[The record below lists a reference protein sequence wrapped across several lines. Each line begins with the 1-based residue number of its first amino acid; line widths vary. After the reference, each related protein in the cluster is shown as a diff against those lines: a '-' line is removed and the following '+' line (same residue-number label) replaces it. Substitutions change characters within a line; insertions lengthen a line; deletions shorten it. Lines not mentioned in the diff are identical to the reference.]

1 MGKMSFLAKAYVILI
16 IVTGMIIFFTSIFHV
31 GWQFPWPILILS
43 ILGSLSLIFKVEGA
57 TVRLHYNLSLL
68 VYSFTFITLGIH
80 ATAVVILVSHLMEW
94 IWHKYPWYIQ
104 FFNISA
110 YISSFFVGM
119 SIHRIFPVDVQ
130 NLPYSEAIIWGFTLI
145 SIVLTNHLLVGIVV
159 WLARKENFKES
170 GIFNFIPLMI
180 DFAMLCMGI
189 TGGLLWESNPYLTLF
204 ILVPLYLIY
213 NTLQIPSLERKTEI
227 DSKTGLYNARHFEKV
242 LNNELKRADRFDRPL
257 TIIMADLDLLRNINN
272 TYGHLAGDIVLI
284 GIAKILKDSMREYDL
299 VARFGGEEFSIMIP
313 ESSPRQVFER
323 VETIRRKIES
333 TEFEVQTSVVPIQV
347 TMSFGIGCRESH
359 GQTSSEILHNADLAL
374 YRAKLHGRNCSY
386 IYSDDEKQDN
396 LLNGM
401 KKSSSN
407 GSTTIRDRAVKE
419 KAPNNGTPSAGLTKN
434 GKAAEGTKPNHGKR
448 TNNRPVWLVNVY
460 IFVLAST
467 AILLTGITL
476 RPVQNT
482 DWLGLGLFGLV
493 LILAEWFSVEIYT
506 RESAIST
513 SAVPMLAGVLL
524 FGPPGALI
532 MSMTFA
538 AVTMIKH
545 RSKWNR
551 LVFNTSNQLIAGLLY
566 FIIFN
571 LNRMPY
577 LAQPMWKQ
585 IIFCITA
592 AGIVFLFTTW
602 TVAIA
607 ISLDTHLSLKQIWME
622 KFCWLAPYY
631 LGMGLI
637 AFGLT
642 FAFHYQGIWG
652 VLMIISPLFLL
663 RLSQVQFIDRTRSVV
678 TELKEKNQVLENSSQ
693 EIHSLNQALLS
704 TLAEMIDLRDPF
716 VLGHSKQVAYMASA
730 IARKFKLP
738 EKKIEL
744 IYRAGLLHDMG
755 KIGIPDS
762 ILQKPFPLTNEEI
775 KKIERHPDL
784 GANLLKTSQ
793 SLANLIP
800 IIRHHHERY
809 DGTGYPDGLKGNEI
823 PLEARIL
830 TIADALDAMISNRP
844 YRNGLSNQKLLDQIE
859 RGSSTQ
865 FDPQVAS
872 VLIEL
877 LKSEGEKLLPGFA
890 YPNINDYASEQLE
903 LTFSENSAVLVQN
916 HVLRQ

>member
-1 MGKMSFLAKAYVILI
+1 MGKMSFRAKAYVILI
-16 IVTGMIIFFTSIFHV
+16 IVTGLIISFRSIFQV

-68 VYSFTFITLGIH
+68 VYSFTFITLGFH
-80 ATAVVILVSHLMEW
+80 ATAVVILVSHLVEW

-110 YISSFFVGM
+110 YIASFFVGM
-119 SIHRIFPVDVQ
+119 SIHSIFPVDVQ
-130 NLPYSEAIIWGFTLI
+130 SLPYSEAILWGFTLI
-145 SIVLTNHLLVGIVV
+145 TIVTTNHLLVGIVV
-159 WLARKENFKES
+159 WLARGENFKES

-213 NTLQIPSLERKTEI
+213 NTLQIPSLERMTEI

-272 TYGHLAGDIVLI
+272 TYGHLAGDVVLI
-284 GIAKILKDSMREYDL
+284 GIAKILKESMREYDL
-299 VARFGGEEFSIMIP
+299 VARFGGEEFSIIIP
-313 ESSPRQVFER
+313 ESTPQQVFER

-333 TEFEVQTSVVPIQV
+333 TGFEVQTSVVPIQV
-347 TMSFGIGCRESH
+347 TMSFGISCRENHS
-359 GQTSSEILHNADLAL
+359 QTSSEILHNADMAL
-374 YRAKLHGRNCSY
+374 YRAKLHGRNRTY
-386 IYSDDEKQDN
+386 IFSNDEKLDN

-401 KKSSSN
+401 KKSSPVSAIP
-407 GSTTIRDRAVKE
+407 TRDRPVIE
-419 KAPNNGTPSAGLTKN
+419 KAATATTPAGLPGN
-434 GKAAEGTKPNHGKR
+434 GKAAEGTRPNPDNHK
-448 TNNRPVWLVNVY
+448 NNRPAWLVNVY
-460 IFVLAST
+460 IFILAST

-476 RPVQNT
+476 RPVQDI
-482 DWLGLGLFGLV
+482 DWLSLGLFGMV
-493 LILAEWFSVEIYT
+493 LILAEGFSVEIYT

-551 LVFNTSNQLIAGLLY
+551 FVFNTSNQLIAGLLY

-571 LNRMPY
+571 LDRMPY

-585 IIFCITA
+585 IFICLAA

-602 TVAIA
+602 TIAIA
-607 ISLDTHLSLKQIWME
+607 ISIDSNLSLKQIWIE

-693 EIHSLNQALLS
+693 EIHSLNQALFN
-704 TLAEMIDLRDPF
+704 TLAEVIDLRDPF
-716 VLGHSKQVAYMASA
+716 VLGHSKKVAYLASA
-730 IARKFKLP
+730 IAKKFKLP

-744 IYRAGLLHDMG
+744 IYRAGLLHDIG
-755 KIGIPDS
+755 KIGISDS

-775 KKIERHPDL
+775 KKIEKHPEL

-793 SLANLIP
+793 ILANLIP

-809 DGTGYPDGLKGNEI
+809 DGTGYPAGLKGNEI

-830 TIADALDAMISNRP
+830 TIADAMEAMISNRP
-844 YRNGLSNQKLLDQIE
+844 YRNGLTNQALLDQIG
-859 RGSSTQ
+859 RGSGTQ
-865 FDPQVAS
+865 FDPQVVS
-872 VLIEL
+872 VTIDL
-877 LKSEGEKLLPGFA
+877 LRSEGEKLIPGFA
-890 YPNINDYASEQLE
+890 NLNTNEYESEQME
-903 LTFSENSAVLVQN
+903 LTIPQNTAVLVRDQ
-916 HVLRQ
+916 V

>member
-1 MGKMSFLAKAYVILI
+1 MGKMSLRAKAYIILI
-16 IVTGMIIFFTSIFHV
+16 IVTGLIIFASSIFHV

-68 VYSFTFITLGIH
+68 VYSFTFITLGFH
-80 ATAVVILVSHLMEW
+80 ATAVVILVSHLVEW

-119 SIHRIFPVDVQ
+119 SIHSIFPVDVQ
-130 NLPYSEAIIWGFTLI
+130 SLPYSEAILWGFTLI
-145 SIVLTNHLLVGIVV
+145 TIVITNHLLVGIVV
-159 WLARKENFKES
+159 WLARGENFKES

-189 TGGLLWESNPYLTLF
+189 TGGLLWGSNPYLTLF

-272 TYGHLAGDIVLI
+272 TYGHLAGDVVLI

-299 VARFGGEEFSIMIP
+299 VARFGGEEFSIIIP
-313 ESSPRQVFER
+313 ESTPQQVFER

-333 TEFEVQTSVVPIQV
+333 TGFEVQTSVVPIQV
-347 TMSFGIGCRESH
+347 TMSFGVACRENH
-359 GQTSSEILHNADLAL
+359 GQTSSEILHNADMAL
-374 YRAKLHGRNCSY
+374 YRAKLHGRNRTNIFSN
-386 IYSDDEKQDN
+386 DEKLDN

-401 KKSSSN
+401 IKSPPISA
-407 GSTTIRDRAVKE
+407 TPAKDRAVKE
-419 KAPNNGTPSAGLTKN
+419 KAATATPPAGLLKN
-434 GKAAEGTKPNHGKR
+434 GKAAEGIRPNPGNHK
-448 TNNRPVWLVNVY
+448 NNRPAWLVNVY

-476 RPVQNT
+476 RPIQNT

-493 LILAEWFSVEIYT
+493 LILAEGFSVEIYT

-551 LVFNTSNQLIAGLLY
+551 FVFNTSNQLIAGLLY

-571 LNRMPY
+571 LDRMPY

-585 IIFCITA
+585 IFICLAA

-602 TVAIA
+602 TIAIA
-607 ISLDTHLSLKQIWME
+607 ISIDSNLSLKQIWME

-693 EIHSLNQALLS
+693 EIHSLNQALFN
-704 TLAEMIDLRDPF
+704 TLAEVIDLRDPF
-716 VLGHSKQVAYMASA
+716 VLGHSKKVAYLASA
-730 IARKFKLP
+730 IAKKFKLP

-744 IYRAGLLHDMG
+744 IYRAGLLHDIG
-755 KIGIPDS
+755 KIGISDS

-775 KKIERHPDL
+775 KKIEKHPEL

-793 SLANLIP
+793 ILANLIP

-809 DGTGYPDGLKGNEI
+809 DGTGYPAGLKGNEI

-830 TIADALDAMISNRP
+830 TIADAIEAMISNRP
-844 YRNGLSNQKLLDQIE
+844 YRNGLTNHALLDQIE
-859 RGSSTQ
+859 SGSGSQ

-872 VLIEL
+872 VTIDL
-877 LKSEGEKLLPGFA
+877 LRSEGEKLIPGFTDLNIYD
-890 YPNINDYASEQLE
+890 YPSEQLE

>member
-1 MGKMSFLAKAYVILI
+1 MGKMSFRAKAYVILI
-16 IVTGMIIFFTSIFHV
+16 IVTGLIISLRSIFQV

-68 VYSFTFITLGIH
+68 VYSFTFITLGFH
-80 ATAVVILVSHLMEW
+80 ATAVVILVSHLVEW

-110 YISSFFVGM
+110 YIASFFVGM
-119 SIHRIFPVDVQ
+119 SIHSIFPVDVQ
-130 NLPYSEAIIWGFTLI
+130 SLPYSEAILWGFTLI
-145 SIVLTNHLLVGIVV
+145 TIVITNHLLVGIVV
-159 WLARKENFKES
+159 WLARGENFKES
-170 GIFNFIPLMI
+170 GVFNFIPLMI

-189 TGGLLWESNPYLTLF
+189 TGGLLWGSNPYLTLF

-272 TYGHLAGDIVLI
+272 TYGHLAGDVVLI

-299 VARFGGEEFSIMIP
+299 VARFGGEEFSIIIP
-313 ESSPRQVFER
+313 ESTPQQVFER

-333 TEFEVQTSVVPIQV
+333 TGFEVQTSVVPIQV
-347 TMSFGIGCRESH
+347 TMSFGISCRENQ

-374 YRAKLHGRNCSY
+374 YRAKLHGRNRTNIFSN
-386 IYSDDEKQDN
+386 DEKLDN

-401 KKSSSN
+401 IKSPPISATPAKDS
-407 GSTTIRDRAVKE
+407 AVKE
-419 KAPNNGTPSAGLTKN
+419 KAATATPPAGLPKN
-434 GKAAEGTKPNHGKR
+434 GKAAEGTNTSPDHHA
-448 TNNRPVWLVNVY
+448 NNRPTWLVNVY
-460 IFVLAST
+460 IFVLASI

-524 FGPPGALI
+524 FGPPGALV

-551 LVFNTSNQLIAGLLY
+551 FVFNTSNQLIAGLLY
-566 FIIFN
+566 FVIFN

-585 IIFCITA
+585 IFICLAA

-602 TVAIA
+602 TIAIA
-607 ISLDTHLSLKQIWME
+607 ISLDSNLSLKQIWIE

-693 EIHSLNQALLS
+693 EIHSLNQALLN
-704 TLAEMIDLRDPF
+704 TLAEVIDLRDSF
-716 VLGHSKQVAYMASA
+716 VLGHSKKVAYLASA
-730 IARKFKLP
+730 IAKKFKLP

-744 IYRAGLLHDMG
+744 IYRAGLLHDIG

-762 ILQKPFPLTNEEI
+762 ILQKPSPLTNEEI
-775 KKIERHPDL
+775 KKIERHPEL

-809 DGTGYPDGLKGNEI
+809 DGTGYPAGLKGNEI
-823 PLEARIL
+823 PIEARIL
-830 TIADALDAMISNRP
+830 TIADAIDAMISNRP
-844 YRNGLSNQKLLDQIE
+844 YRNGLTNHALLDQIE
-859 RGSSTQ
+859 SGSGSQ
-865 FDPQVAS
+865 FDPQIAS
-872 VLIEL
+872 VTIDL
-877 LKSEGEKLLPGFA
+877 LRSEGEKLIPGFTDLNIYD
-890 YPNINDYASEQLE
+890 YPSEQME
-903 LTFSENSAVLVQN
+903 LTFSKNSAELVQN

>member
-1 MGKMSFLAKAYVILI
+1 MGKMSFRAKAYVILI
-16 IVTGMIIFFTSIFHV
+16 IVTGLIISFRSIFQV

-68 VYSFTFITLGIH
+68 VYSFTFITLGFH
-80 ATAVVILVSHLMEW
+80 ATAVVILVSHLVEW

-110 YISSFFVGM
+110 YIASFFVGM
-119 SIHRIFPVDVQ
+119 SIHSLFPVDVQ
-130 NLPYSEAIIWGFTLI
+130 SLPYSEAIIWGFTLI
-145 SIVLTNHLLVGIVV
+145 TIVITNHLLVGIVV
-159 WLARKENFKES
+159 WLARGENFKES

-213 NTLQIPSLERKTEI
+213 NTLQIPSLERMTEI

-272 TYGHLAGDIVLI
+272 TYGHLAGDVVLI
-284 GIAKILKDSMREYDL
+284 GIAKILKESMREYDL

-313 ESSPRQVFER
+313 ESSPQQVFER

-333 TEFEVQTSVVPIQV
+333 TGFEVQTSVVPIQV
-347 TMSFGIGCRESH
+347 TMSFGISCRENH
-359 GQTSSEILHNADLAL
+359 GQTSSEILHNADMAL
-374 YRAKLHGRNCSY
+374 YRAKLYGRNRTNIFSN
-386 IYSDDEKQDN
+386 DEKLDN

-401 KKSSSN
+401 MKSPPIN
-407 GSTTIRDRAVKE
+407 AIPAKDRAVKE
-419 KAPNNGTPSAGLTKN
+419 KATTATAPAGLPKN
-434 GKAAEGTKPNHGKR
+434 GKAVEGTRPNPDNHK
-448 TNNRPVWLVNVY
+448 NNRPAWLVNVY
-460 IFVLAST
+460 IIVLAST

-476 RPVQNT
+476 QPIQKI
-482 DWLGLGLFGLV
+482 DWLSLGLFGMIV
-493 LILAEWFSVEIYT
+493 ILAEWFSVEIYT

-524 FGPPGALI
+524 FGPSGALI
-532 MSMTFA
+532 MSITFA

-551 LVFNTSNQLIAGLLY
+551 FVFNTSNQLIAGLLY

-571 LNRMPY
+571 LNHMPY

-585 IIFCITA
+585 IFICLAA

-602 TVAIA
+602 TIAIA
-607 ISLDTHLSLKQIWME
+607 ISLDSNISLKQIWIE

-693 EIHSLNQALLS
+693 EIHSLNQALFN
-704 TLAEMIDLRDPF
+704 TLAEVIDLRDPF
-716 VLGHSKQVAYMASA
+716 VLGHSKKVAYLASA
-730 IARKFKLP
+730 IAKKFKLP

-744 IYRAGLLHDMG
+744 IYRAGLLHDIG
-755 KIGIPDS
+755 KIGISDS

-775 KKIERHPDL
+775 KKIERHPEL

-793 SLANLIP
+793 ILANLIP

-809 DGTGYPDGLKGNEI
+809 DGTGYPAGLKGNEI
-823 PLEARIL
+823 PFEARIL
-830 TIADALDAMISNRP
+830 TIADAIDAMISNRP
-844 YRNGLSNQKLLDQIE
+844 YRNGLSNYALLDQI
-859 RGSSTQ
+859 GSGSGSQ

-872 VLIEL
+872 VTIDL
-877 LKSEGEKLLPGFA
+877 LRSEGEKLIPGFA
-890 YPNINDYASEQLE
+890 DLNIYDYPSEQLE

-916 HVLRQ
+916 NVLRQ

>member
-1 MGKMSFLAKAYVILI
+1 MGKMSFRAKAYVILI
-16 IVTGMIIFFTSIFHV
+16 IVTGLIISFRSIFQV

-68 VYSFTFITLGIH
+68 VYSFTFITLGFH
-80 ATAVVILVSHLMEW
+80 ATAVVILVSHLVEW

-110 YISSFFVGM
+110 YIASFFVGM
-119 SIHRIFPVDVQ
+119 SIHSIFPVDVQ
-130 NLPYSEAIIWGFTLI
+130 SLPYSEAILWGFTLI
-145 SIVLTNHLLVGIVV
+145 TIVITNHLLVGIVV
-159 WLARKENFKES
+159 WLARGESFKES

-189 TGGLLWESNPYLTLF
+189 TGGLLWGSNPYLTLF

-272 TYGHLAGDIVLI
+272 TYGHLAGDVVLI

-299 VARFGGEEFSIMIP
+299 VARFGGEEFSIIIP
-313 ESSPRQVFER
+313 ESTPQQVFER

-333 TEFEVQTSVVPIQV
+333 TGFEVQTSVVPIQV
-347 TMSFGIGCRESH
+347 TMSFGISCRENH
-359 GQTSSEILHNADLAL
+359 GQTSSEILHNADMAL
-374 YRAKLHGRNCSY
+374 YRAKLHGRNRTNIFSN
-386 IYSDDEKQDN
+386 DEKLDN

-401 KKSSSN
+401 LKSPPISA
-407 GSTTIRDRAVKE
+407 TPAKDRAVKE
-419 KAPNNGTPSAGLTKN
+419 KAATATPPAGLPKN
-434 GKAAEGTKPNHGKR
+434 GKAAEGTNTSPDHHA
-448 TNNRPVWLVNVY
+448 NNRPTWLVNVY
-460 IFVLAST
+460 IFVLASI

-524 FGPPGALI
+524 FGPPGALV

-551 LVFNTSNQLIAGLLY
+551 FVFNTSNQLIAGLLY
-566 FIIFN
+566 FVIFN

-577 LAQPMWKQ
+577 LTQPMWKQ
-585 IIFCITA
+585 IFICLAA

-602 TVAIA
+602 TIAIA
-607 ISLDTHLSLKQIWME
+607 ISLDSNLSLKQIWIE

-693 EIHSLNQALLS
+693 EIHSLNQALLN
-704 TLAEMIDLRDPF
+704 TLAEVIDLRDSF
-716 VLGHSKQVAYMASA
+716 VLGHSKKVAYLASA
-730 IARKFKLP
+730 IAKKFKLP

-744 IYRAGLLHDMG
+744 IYRAGLLHDIG

-762 ILQKPFPLTNEEI
+762 ILQKPSPLTNEEI
-775 KKIERHPDL
+775 KKIERHPEL

-793 SLANLIP
+793 ILANLIP
-800 IIRHHHERY
+800 TIRHHHERY
-809 DGTGYPDGLKGNEI
+809 DGTGYPAGLKGNEI
-823 PLEARIL
+823 PIEARIL
-830 TIADALDAMISNRP
+830 TIADAIDAMISNRP
-844 YRNGLSNQKLLDQIE
+844 YRNGLTNHALLDQIG
-859 RGSSTQ
+859 RGSGSQ

-872 VLIEL
+872 VTIDL
-877 LKSEGEKLLPGFA
+877 LRSEGEKLIPGFA
-890 YPNINDYASEQLE
+890 DLNIYDYPSEQME
-903 LTFSENSAVLVQN
+903 LTFSKNSAELVQN